1 MLKRVIAHIDMNA
14 FFASV
19 EQKANPHLKGKPIL
33 VCGNPKGRTVVATAS
48 YEARAYGIKTGMTI
62 GEAKKLCPQ
71 AILVECDPDKYV
83 YTSMKLLSIYESFT
97 PKVEAFSVDEA
108 FLDLTGTERLF
119 GPPLEIAKRIKQRI
133 KKELG
138 LLCSVGIAS
147 NKLLAKLASDLKKPD
162 GLVFLNDE
170 DIPHVLEDLSISEL
184 CGIGPKMTSHLNKLG
199 IRTCGDLGRYP
210 QEILEDRFG
219 KIGTYL
225 HYMGKGIGDEDSSTS
240 SLSEEV
246 LFYYQSEPAKSM
258 GHSLTLDKD
267 AYSKYIIEKLIFQ
280 LSEQVGK
287 RLRRDGYKGRTVC
300 LTLRYSDFSTFS
312 KQRSIKRFID
322 DGREIFK
329 EAMFIF
335 EELYNGL
342 YGVRL
347 AGVSVSNLI
356 KDTAQLSLFEGE
368 WKKQRLL
375 EAMDKINDRF
385 GDFTLTWARLLN
397 RSKDGNVISPGWR
410 PSKHLGHLN

>member
-19 EQKANPHLKGKPIL
+19 EQKVNPHLKGKPII
-33 VCGNPKGRTVVATAS
+33 VCGNPEGRTVVSTAS

-71 AILVECDPDKYV
+71 AILVECDPAKYI

-119 GPPLEIAKRIKQRI
+119 GPPLEIAKKIKQRI

-170 DIPHVLEDLSISEL
+170 DVPRILEDLPISEL
-184 CGIGPKMTSHLNKLG
+184 CGIGSKMTSHLNKLG

-210 QEILEDRFG
+210 REILEEKFG

-225 HYMGKGIGDEDSSTS
+225 HNMGKGRGD
-240 SLSEEV
+240 EEV
-246 LFYYQSEPAKSM
+246 LFYYQSEPIVKMLRIKSM

-267 AYSKYIIEKLIFQ
+267 AYSKEIIEKLIFQ

-287 RLRRDGYKGRTVC
+287 RLRRHGYKGRTVC
-300 LTLRYSDFSTFS
+300 LALRYSDFSTFS
-312 KQRSIKRFID
+312 KQRTVKRFID
-322 DGREIFK
+322 DGKEIFK
-329 EAMFIF
+329 EAMLIF
-335 EELYNGL
+335 QELYNNL

-347 AGVSVSNLI
+347 AGVSVSSLI
-356 KDTAQLSLFEGE
+356 KDTSQLSLFEE
-368 WKKQRLL
+368 ERKRQRLL
-375 EAMDKINDRF
+375 EAMDKINGRF
-385 GDFTLTWARLLN
+385 GDFTLAWAKLLN
-397 RSKDGNVISPGWR
+397 RSNDGNVISPGWR
-410 PSKHLGHLN
+410 PTKQLGYLN